1 MIDFF
6 TKQEKN
12 IFAFLVVGLLIGGGV
27 RLFYTKE
34 EFKPNSPDELN
45 LIKNQIIEKSK
56 TIDSLLID
64 VDNKENSKTKRVSA
78 KERKVELKPG
88 SIDINKAEFEEL
100 VLLPNVGPVLA
111 NRIIEY
117 RKTNGKITNLEELL
131 KVKGIGEKKLS
142 SFIQYVCIN
151 HK

>member
-1 MIDFF
+1 MIDLF
-6 TKQEKN
+6 TKQEKI
-12 IFAFLVVGLLIGGGV
+12 IFVLLIVGLLIGGGV

-34 EFKPNSPDELN
+34 EFKPNSQDELN

-56 TIDSLLID
+56 TIDSLI
-64 VDNKENSKTKRVSA
+64 VAADNKENSKTKKNSTKHNKA
-78 KERKVELKPG
+78 TLALA
-88 SIDINKAEFEEL
+88 SIDINKAGFEKL

-117 RKTNGKITNLEELL
+117 RKTNGKFTTPDELL
-131 KVKGIGEKKLS
+131 TIKGIGEKKLS
-142 SFIQYVCIN
+142 SFIQYVYIN